1 VGFEGPVFDGKLM
14 TGSYFHYLHH
24 RFVSCNY
31 GEATVPLDL
40 WFGSFFNG
48 EGAYRTKKKAPG

>member
-1 VGFEGPVFDGKLM
+1 M

-31 GEATVPLDL
+31 GEAIVPLDL

-48 EGAYRTKKKAPG
+48 EGAYRTKKKAS